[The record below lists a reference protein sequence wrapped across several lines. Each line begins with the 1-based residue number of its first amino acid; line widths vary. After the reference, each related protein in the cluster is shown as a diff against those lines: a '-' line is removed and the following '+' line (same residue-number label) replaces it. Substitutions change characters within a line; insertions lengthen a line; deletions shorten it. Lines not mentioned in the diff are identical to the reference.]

1 MQEPIVHVLSKTTCS
16 FAESRLSHGQR
27 SPQTCLQ
34 LTIWDIVGRRVRRRP
49 HKPEDINELA
59 DALQEELHVVV
70 SRAWWRMETPLAM
83 ETSVKLTCWP
93 LPNSKFKS
101 RDSLKTFLL
110 MTNVLSKYLFNLF
123 TWSYEFESKQR
134 LYIIFKLNIPYF
146 FWSLILGTDALSCY
160 MFSPQRAKA
169 VNLYYAYITSF
180 VRGSDPL

>member
-1 MQEPIVHVLSKTTCS
+1 MTGRRELHICQGNATGLHYADTMSLSLLLCPTPVGMGMHSSFKTTMQESIVHVFSKTTCS

-83 ETSVKLTCWP
+83 ETSVKLTC
-93 LPNSKFKS
+93 
-101 RDSLKTFLL
+101 
-110 MTNVLSKYLFNLF
+110 
-123 TWSYEFESKQR
+123 
-134 LYIIFKLNIPYF
+134 
-146 FWSLILGTDALSCY
+146 
-160 MFSPQRAKA
+160 
-169 VNLYYAYITSF
+169 
-180 VRGSDPL
+180 